1 MLALRFNWT
10 PQEIN
15 AMDPDFID
23 ELAARLEAEG
33 IQADKQRKRA
43 KK

>member
-1 MLALRFNWT
+1 MALRFQWT
-10 PQEIN
+10 PQEID

-33 IQADKQRKRA
+33 IAEDKRRKRS